1 VAQGTLAATSGGGV
15 TVGGSATN
23 LTLTGSVA
31 NINAFI
37 SASNLTYTTALNDT
51 SAVNLAVSVN
61 DQGNTG
67 GAAQT
72 SPVSNVILNVTAVND
87 APMFTTFTAPV
98 ETTAE
103 DTEVEITLAEL
114 AAQGN
119 ETDVDG
125 TVDAFVIKAVSTGTL
140 KIGATAGSAT
150 PWAAGS
156 NDTVDASNNAYWTP
170 ANNANGTLNA
180 FTAVA
185 KDNSGAESATPAQAQ
200 VTVSAVNDAPSVK
213 RMSPAPSPV
222 SASPMSMPQ
231 PAMW

>member
-1 VAQGTLAATSGGGV
+1 
-15 TVGGSATN
+15 
-23 LTLTGSVA
+23 
-31 NINAFI
+31 
-37 SASNLTYTTALNDT
+37 
-51 SAVNLAVSVN
+51 VNLAVSVN

-200 VTVSAVNDAPSVK
+200 VTVSAVNDAPSVTA
-213 RMSPAPSPV
+213 PASIGV
-222 SASPMSMPQ
+222 TEDVASAITGISFADVDAAAGNVVATFSVAQGTLAATSGSRWAGPPPISH
-231 PAMW
+231 